1 MMSTKSM
8 YSSED
13 KVEFWTKLK
22 EFIDSQNGDY
32 VDLSATNR
40 ICIKNISFI
49 QITTDEMNNHL
60 LLIRDRYRDELRFE
74 NCEFLD
80 ADLNCVHAKTFF
92 MSCQFKGENKF
103 SFSKEINIKS
113 CNFDGNN
120 IFEVKHGIAVNV
132 SDTVFLGDVS
142 FDGLHL
148 KSSNDSKSSWFNV
161 DFSGSILSITK
172 SNIYKDA
179 SFKYIKWP
187 SYSNFCSDREI
198 FRQFKVCMDESKNTI
213 DEVYFHSLEMDS
225 YCKELIEQGWT
236 WHNWQDKCAF
246 YAVKYTSNFSQSW
259 ALPLLWIIVVSVV
272 SYSYVC
278 GVTALIDC
286 GLDSFFHFINPFN
299 RASEHYM
306 TEYSVW
312 FLHKLL
318 MVFFSY
324 HLVVSLR
331 RKTKF

>member
-1 MMSTKSM
+1 M
-8 YSSED
+8 
-13 KVEFWTKLK
+13 
-22 EFIDSQNGDY
+22 
-32 VDLSATNR
+32 
-40 ICIKNISFI
+40 
-49 QITTDEMNNHL
+49 
-60 LLIRDRYRDELRFE
+60 
-74 NCEFLD
+74 
-80 ADLNCVHAKTFF
+80 
-92 MSCQFKGENKF
+92 
-103 SFSKEINIKS
+103 
-113 CNFDGNN
+113 
-120 IFEVKHGIAVNV
+120 
-132 SDTVFLGDVS
+132 
-142 FDGLHL
+142 HL
-148 KSSNDSKSSWFNV
+148 KSSNDSKSSWFDVYFTN
-161 DFSGSILSITK
+161 STLTISK

-187 SYSNFCSDREI
+187 VYGEFNSDREI

-213 DEVYFHSLEMDS
+213 HEVYFHSLEMDA
-225 YCKELIEQGWT
+225 YRKELIEQGWT
-236 WHNWQDKCAF
+236 RHNWQDQCVF
-246 YAVKYTSNFSQSW
+246 YANKYVSNFSQSW
-259 ALPLLWIIVVSVV
+259 ALPVLWIIAISIV

-306 TEYSVW
+306 TEYSIW